1 MTNQRIKFIASPN
14 LLSLERDVNNWL
26 KEELNINIRQMSL
39 YTDIG
44 DDYEMALMIWYD
56 IADAYTE
63 KKKQQKTSKN
73 DATEK
78 GLEKLAKISSA
89 RVQLPCCNEVCFIT
103 AFETYYEKFKQEFLP
118 LEEIKGF
125 IRKPIQNRRLD
136 TIYEPSH
143 KVVWL

>member
-1 MTNQRIKFIASPN
+1 MLRSLKHYGWMQSQKLYQICLTTLLSPYCYNTMGYQLNNITLLENCDNMTNQRIKFIASPN
-14 LLSLERDVNNWL
+14 LSSLERDVNNWL
-26 KEELNINIRQMSL
+26 KEELKINIRQMSL

-56 IADAYTE
+56 IADVYTE

-89 RVQLPCCNEVCFIT
+89 RV
-103 AFETYYEKFKQEFLP
+103 
-118 LEEIKGF
+118 
-125 IRKPIQNRRLD
+125 
-136 TIYEPSH
+136 
-143 KVVWL
+143 

>member
-1 MTNQRIKFIASPN
+1 MSYQLNNITLLENCDNMTNQRIKFIASPN
-14 LLSLERDVNNWL
+14 LSSLERDVNNWL
-26 KEELNINIRQMSL
+26 KEEMNINIRQMSL

-56 IADAYTE
+56 VADAYTE

-89 RVQLPCCNEVCFIT
+89 RV
-103 AFETYYEKFKQEFLP
+103 
-118 LEEIKGF
+118 
-125 IRKPIQNRRLD
+125 
-136 TIYEPSH
+136 
-143 KVVWL
+143 

>member
-1 MTNQRIKFIASPN
+1 
-14 LLSLERDVNNWL
+14 
-26 KEELNINIRQMSL
+26 MSL

-89 RVQLPCCNEVCFIT
+89 RV
-103 AFETYYEKFKQEFLP
+103 
-118 LEEIKGF
+118 
-125 IRKPIQNRRLD
+125 
-136 TIYEPSH
+136 
-143 KVVWL
+143 